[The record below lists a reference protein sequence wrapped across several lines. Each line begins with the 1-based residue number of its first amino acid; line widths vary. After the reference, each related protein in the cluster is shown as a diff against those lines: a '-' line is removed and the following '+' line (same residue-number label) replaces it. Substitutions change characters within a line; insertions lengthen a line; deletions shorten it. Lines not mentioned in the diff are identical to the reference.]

1 MATIVGGIGTTHVPS
16 IGKAIAEKKQNDPY
30 WRPFFKGFD
39 YVHYWL
45 ARTKPDVAVVFYND
59 HGLNF
64 FLDKL
69 PTFAVGASA
78 EYRSEDE
85 GWGIPVSRPVPGDA
99 DMSWHLINTLV
110 ADEFDVTMCQD
121 MLIDHAVTIPMALMW
136 PSAASS
142 DRPWPVKIVPVE
154 INTVQ
159 HPLPS
164 MARCLKL
171 GRSIGRALETYP
183 RDLRVAIVG
192 TGGLSH
198 QLDGTRAGFVNKEF
212 DALCLDKIVAEPE
225 AQRSAVRRNRTIGP
239 VVASDRRRKH
249 RHFDDALPHRTVVE
263 LNGHAIGRIE
273 RALVPSRHPDVTRI
287 VDPGTRRNAG
297 FVYKVQFPIGLR
309 QIGERRRRGEA
320 QPHTLELTR
329 EIKDL
334 RGCAGQTR
342 RQDSRGANKRHRPR
356 SHRPASLKMNV

>member
-16 IGKAIAEKKQNDPY
+16 IGKAIAEGKQKDPY

-45 ARTKPDVAVVFYND
+45 ARTKPDIAVVFYND

-69 PTFAVGASA
+69 PTFAIGASG
-78 EYRSEDE
+78 EYHSEDE

-99 DMSWHLINTLV
+99 DLSWHLVNALV
-110 ADEFDVTMCQD
+110 ADEFDVTTCQE
-121 MLIDHAVTIPMALMW
+121 MLIDHAVTIPLALMW

-142 DRPWPVKIVPVE
+142 SAPWPVRIIPVE

-171 GRSIGRALETYP
+171 GRAIGRALDTYP
-183 RDLRVAIVG
+183 RDLRVVIVG

-225 AQRSAVRRNRTIGP
+225 SLTRYSIHELVELSGSQGVEFLNWMAMRGALTGRVSELNRNYHIP
-239 VVASDRRRKH
+239 VSNTA
-249 RHFDDALPHRTVVE
+249 AATVVYD
-263 LNGHAIGRIE
+263 NQAIVE
-273 RALVPSRHPDVTRI
+273 R
-287 VDPGTRRNAG
+287 
-297 FVYKVQFPIGLR
+297 
-309 QIGERRRRGEA
+309 EA
-320 QPHTLELTR
+320 
-329 EIKDL
+329 
-334 RGCAGQTR
+334 A
-342 RQDSRGANKRHRPR
+342 
-356 SHRPASLKMNV
+356 

>member
-30 WRPFFKGFD
+30 WKPFFKGFD

-69 PTFAVGASA
+69 PTFAIGASG

-99 DMSWHLINTLV
+99 DLSWHLINALV
-110 ADEFDVTMCQD
+110 AAEFDVTTCQE

-142 DRPWPVKIVPVE
+142 DRPWPLKIVPVE

-171 GRSIGRALETYP
+171 GRAIGRALASYP
-183 RDLRVAIVG
+183 RDLRVVIVG

-198 QLDGTRAGFVNKEF
+198 QLDGARAGFVNKEF
-212 DALCLDKIVAEPE
+212 DALCLDKIVAEP
-225 AQRSAVRRNRTIGP
+225 
-239 VVASDRRRKH
+239 
-249 RHFDDALPHRTVVE
+249 DALTRYSIHELVELSGSQGVEFLNWMAMRGAMTGRVSELNRNYHIPVSNTAAATVVYD
-263 LNGHAIGRIE
+263 NQPA
-273 RALVPSRHPDVTRI
+273 A
-287 VDPGTRRNAG
+287 
-297 FVYKVQFPIGLR
+297 
-309 QIGERRRRGEA
+309 ERRA
-320 QPHTLELTR
+320 
-329 EIKDL
+329 
-334 RGCAGQTR
+334 A
-342 RQDSRGANKRHRPR
+342 
-356 SHRPASLKMNV
+356 